1 MALLTCVNLI
11 SWFAFHPKGAAV
23 AVMQLT
29 LVAAGGSAWKF
40 PMGQAFYLYPVVLH
54 EMGHCNLAK
63 KVVVW
68 AAALPSGEWRELSAA
83 DQKME
88 QLC

>member
-40 PMGQAFYLYPVVLH
+40 PMGQAFYLYPVVLQ

-63 KVVVW
+63 KGGV
-68 AAALPSGEWRELSAA
+68 
-83 DQKME
+83 
-88 QLC
+88 